1 MQGDRANDD
10 RSSLLIGVLA
20 LQGAFEEHEA
30 CLHAIGCHRTRQVRT
45 VQDLIDLDGIILP
58 GGEST
63 AMGLIGTTTASS
75 STSTKNM
82 WESLQEFPKPIWGTC
97 AGMILLAEQCVGTS
111 AVIQDGQAL
120 IGGMNICVAR
130 NYFGS
135 QVSSFEMPIPGPPIS
150 KTTSNGTADDASSSS
165 FPGIFIRAP
174 AILTVGTDVEV
185 LGTVVAT
192 PCRQAAITL
201 QELDRKIANGENV
214 IKLGVVDAFERKP
227 QEPRE
232 VALTTSIDSNCMQS
246 PLRYKSTATSTS
258 GPIFLETDTNTQSIE
273 LPGAADGTNARKVI
287 CAARK
292 GNLLCTAFHP
302 ELTDDY
308 RWHEYFI
315 QMILESKRQVQIES

>member
-1 MQGDRANDD
+1 MQSDIATDD

-20 LQGAFEEHEA
+20 LQGAFAEHET
-30 CLHAIGCHRTRQVRT
+30 CLHAIGCRNTRQVRT
-45 VQDLIDLDGIILP
+45 VQDLIGLDGIILP

-63 AMGLIGTTTASS
+63 AMGLIGTTATSS
-75 STSTKNM
+75 NITGNKSSKNM
-82 WESLQEFPKPIWGTC
+82 WESLQEFRKPIWGTC
-97 AGMILLAEQCVGTS
+97 AGMILLAEQCIGTS

-135 QVSSFEMPIPGPPIS
+135 QVSSFEMPIPGPPPINKGGS
-150 KTTSNGTADDASSSS
+150 NDGTTDDVSPPLP

-174 AILTVGTDVEV
+174 AILTAGPDVEI

-192 PCRQAAITL
+192 PCRQAAVTL

-214 IKLGVVDAFERKP
+214 MKLGVVDVFERKV
-227 QEPRE
+227 EDH
-232 VALTTSIDSNCMQS
+232 AS
-246 PLRYKSTATSTS
+246 PLRYKSTMISTPES
-258 GPIFLETDTNTQSIE
+258 TVLDTDAKTQTIQ

-302 ELTDDY
+302 ELTNDY
-308 RWHEYFI
+308 RWHEYFV
-315 QMILESKRQVQIES
+315 QMILASEHTEDKT